1 MNVDPNRGTSRGA
14 KGRLALRFVRY
25 VPAYLLLLSL
35 PLLVPSAAY
44 ASPQETTSEFTIP
57 WKSPAEADGFIKP
70 GEYDDALTINLSRGD
85 SLAYL
90 YVKHDGESLYVF
102 LDHVSDTISWFDNCW
117 VAIDTLS
124 DGGDAPSEDD
134 YLFDSTHH
142 VWIGDGPH
150 QGDIPGG
157 QWTELRGHR
166 PEPYPD
172 LVDELEPFLE
182 GRHMGW
188 SGLGRSANSLTQH
201 MIFEIKVPIKGWE
214 LAERRTFRLCVAA
227 GSPAARGSPS
237 LKVVWPDAAYGFYT
251 ADFWAGGA
259 VLDNPSIIDPQVGS
273 FPPPSTWGRA
283 TLSDVPPEGA
293 GGRGYWSYI
302 AIGVVVIF
310 GILVVVLLLRK
321 LR

>member
-1 MNVDPNRGTSRGA
+1 LNVNPNRARSRGV
-14 KGRLALRFVRY
+14 KERLALRLKRY
-25 VPAYLLLLSL
+25 IPLCFLLLLL
-35 PLLVPSAAY
+35 PLLVSGATD

-70 GEYDDALTINLSRGD
+70 GEYDDALMVNLTRGD

-90 YVKHDGESLYVF
+90 YIKLDGEYLYVF

-142 VWIGDGPH
+142 IWIGDGPH

-157 QWTELRGHR
+157 QWTELKGHR
-166 PEPYPD
+166 PEPYSD

-188 SGLGRSANSLTQH
+188 SGLGRSSNSLSQH
-201 MIFEIKVPIKGWE
+201 MIFEIKIPIKSWE

-227 GSPAARGSPS
+227 GSPAARGSLS

-259 VLDNPSIIDPQVGS
+259 ILGNPSIDPQVGS

-293 GGRGYWSYI
+293 GGGGYWSYI
-302 AIGVVVIF
+302 AIVVVVIF
-310 GILVVVLLLRK
+310 GILVIVLLLKK